1 MSVIDAETIQDVL
14 VEYAGA
20 YVIILFGSRRNGR
33 ARPDSDV
40 DIAFLGDRTVGGYE
54 RFMIAQELAGRLAA
68 DVDLVDLSTAST
80 VLRAQIIT
88 GGTVMYCS
96 DERRRME
103 FFMKA
108 LKEYARLNEERAV
121 ILRAIERR
129 GSIYGS

>member
-14 VEYAGA
+14 IEYAGA
-20 YVIILFGSRRNGR
+20 YIIILFGSRRNDR

-54 RFMIAQELAGRLAA
+54 RFMIAQELARRLPLV
-68 DVDLVDLSTAST
+68 VDLVVLVTAST
-80 VLRAQIIT
+80 VCRSKIIT